1 MDQAAVRRGGRLTS
15 QGFLFELSGGNLAL
29 DFVNTV
35 DMRPLESR
43 KELLSAYDDVCAW
56 ARQAALLTPKGESDL
71 KKKAARLPGEAE
83 GARRKF
89 VQARECLFQVLSA
102 AVDREPIPDEALELW
117 NRLVHR
123 AMSRF
128 ELEQRK
134 DGLGWRNASD
144 PQDLD
149 SMLWPVV
156 HAAVMLLTG
165 PDVPRI
171 RRCASEKC
179 DWMFLDR
186 SKRGNRRWCDMTVC
200 GNRAKAQRFY
210 RRKQGS
216 GAGRPATRK

>member
-1 MDQAAVRRGGRLTS
+1 MDPAAVRRGGKWTS
-15 QGFLFELSGGNLAL
+15 EGFLFELSGGSLAL

-43 KELLSAYDDVCAW
+43 RELLAAYDDVCAW
-56 ARQAALLTPKGESDL
+56 ARQAGLLTPEQEWDL
-71 KKKAARLPGEAE
+71 RKKAARLPEGAE
-83 GARRKF
+83 GARRRI
-89 VQARECLFQVLSA
+89 VQARECLFQLLA
-102 AVDREPIPDEALELW
+102 AVVDGEAIADETLKLW
-117 NRLVHR
+117 NQLVHR
-123 AMSRF
+123 ALSRF
-128 ELEQRK
+128 ELEQRRE
-134 DGLGWRNASD
+134 GLCWRNASD
-144 PQDLD
+144 PLGLD

-156 HAAVMLLTG
+156 HDAMMLLTG

-210 RRKQGS
+210 RRKKRS
-216 GAGRPATRK
+216 VARRPATR